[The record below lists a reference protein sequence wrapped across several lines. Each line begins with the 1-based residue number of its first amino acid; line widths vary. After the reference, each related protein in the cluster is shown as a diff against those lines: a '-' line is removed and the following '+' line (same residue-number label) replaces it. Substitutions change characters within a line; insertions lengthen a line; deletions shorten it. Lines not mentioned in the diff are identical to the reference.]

1 MSDVSPTSPT
11 TPHPDHPSGV
21 HLPVSV
27 VVSRRPAPGRAQDLL
42 EWANGIVAAA
52 HTFDGHLGAQVYPPS
67 PPDREDLVI
76 AFSFADAHALSAWEH
91 SDVRADW
98 LRRSAPLVA
107 GPSRAH
113 AVDALE
119 SLFAGPGRPAPP
131 RWKTALV
138 ILLAL
143 YPASLLVNGL
153 VSPHLAGWPLP
164 LRVLVP
170 TAVIVPWMVWGGVP
184 WLSRLLGGWLARR

>member
-1 MSDVSPTSPT
+1 MSET
-11 TPHPDHPSGV
+11 TPAPAHPSGV

-27 VVSRRPAPGRAQDLL
+27 VVSRRPAPGRADDLVA
-42 EWANGIVAAA
+42 WAHGVVAAA
-52 HTFDGHLGAQVYPPS
+52 GAFDGHLGAQVHPPS

-76 AFSFADAHALSAWEH
+76 AFSFTDAHTLSAWEH

-98 LRRSAPLVA
+98 LRRAEPLVA

-119 SLFAGPGRPAPP
+119 SLFAGGSTPPP

-153 VSPHLAGWPLP
+153 LTPHLAAWPLP
-164 LRVLVP
+164 LRLLVP
-170 TAVIVPWMVWGGVP
+170 TLLIVPWMVWGGVP
-184 WLSRLLGGWLARR
+184 WLSRLLRGWLARR

>member
-1 MSDVSPTSPT
+1 MNDTS
-11 TPHPDHPSGV
+11 HPAGV

-27 VVSRRPAPGRAQDLL
+27 VVSRRPAPGRAGDLVA
-42 EWANGIVAAA
+42 WAHDIVAAA
-52 HTFDGHLGAQVYPPS
+52 QEFDGHLGAQVYPPS

-76 AFSFADAHALSAWEH
+76 AFSFTDAHALSAWEH
-91 SDVRADW
+91 SAVRAEH
-98 LRRSAPLVA
+98 LRRAEPLVA

-119 SLFAGPGRPAPP
+119 SLFSGPGAPAPP
-131 RWKTALV
+131 RWKTAVV

-153 VSPHLAGWPLP
+153 LTPHLAGWPLP
-164 LRVLVP
+164 LRLLVP
-170 TAVIVPWMVWGGVP
+170 TVLIVPWMVWGGVP
-184 WLSRLLGGWLARR
+184 WLSRLLRGWLARR